1 MNDALKKKLMGL
13 MNRPELTSLDDIEGA
28 DVQDENID
36 DALGQTIEDPQA
48 DEEEFEVSP
57 EVQAQVKDLA
67 SSKLDIPSIQGETEK
82 SVGLP
87 EDKYQADPKMM
98 EMLKRL
104 KAGGPMEDTEVAQET
119 INDTSA
125 PMEMRKAAI
134 EKIKQKYLGR

>member
-1 MNDALKKKLMGL
+1 MNEALKKKLMGL
-13 MNRPELTSLDDIEGA
+13 MNRPELTSLDDIEG
-28 DVQDENID
+28 ENID
-36 DALGQTIEDPQA
+36 DALGQKIEDPQA
-48 DEEEFEVSP
+48 DEEGFEVSP
-57 EVQAQVKDLA
+57 EVEAQVKDLA
-67 SSKLDIPSIQGETEK
+67 SSKLDIPHIQGETEE

-87 EDKYQADPKMM
+87 KDEYKVDPKMM

-104 KAGGPMEDTEVAQET
+104 KAGQPAEDTEVHPEV

>member
-1 MNDALKKKLMGL
+1 MNDELKKKLMGL
-13 MNRPELTSLDDIEGA
+13 INRPELTQLGDIEE
-28 DVQDENID
+28 ENID
-36 DALGQTIEDPQA
+36 DALGQKIESP
-48 DEEEFEVSP
+48 EEDEFEVSP
-57 EVQAQVKDLA
+57 EVQSQVKDLA
-67 SSKLDIPSIQGETEK
+67 SAKLEIPSIQGETEE

-87 EDKYQADPKMM
+87 KDEYKADPQMM

-104 KAGGPMEDTEVAQET
+104 KSGQPAEDTEVQPET